1 MFLKSFLKL
10 YSEHLEFDA
19 SEEIARLNAERNR
32 HGEQYLLGGLAP
44 QLRESYG
51 RLTSRIPVRPI
62 LASVAAVALLVIGG
76 SYLVSHLYANS
87 GFNETTDTRTPEPG
101 TNGADGQAE
110 MQAPAIAI
118 SDSELANQIETEEIS
133 DPPPAVPKAIPTL
146 PTIPFSPL
154 EPDEFEIGAKEVIDP
169 DDIPRAAP
177 IIREEEEPSDS
188 LESDEAA
195 VGSDIPS
202 DQTEADVDIW
212 SVEE

>member
-1 MFLKSFLKL
+1 MELITAGTPTTRS
-10 YSEHLEFDA
+10 A
-19 SEEIARLNAERNR
+19 SLTRLAWALVRTMIAMSPADSGRA
-32 HGEQYLLGGLAP
+32 
-44 QLRESYG
+44 LR
-51 RLTSRIPVRPI
+51 
-62 LASVAAVALLVIGG
+62 
-76 SYLVSHLYANS
+76 
-87 GFNETTDTRTPEPG
+87 F
-101 TNGADGQAE
+101 
-110 MQAPAIAI
+110 IAI

-177 IIREEEEPSDS
+177 MIREEEEPSDS